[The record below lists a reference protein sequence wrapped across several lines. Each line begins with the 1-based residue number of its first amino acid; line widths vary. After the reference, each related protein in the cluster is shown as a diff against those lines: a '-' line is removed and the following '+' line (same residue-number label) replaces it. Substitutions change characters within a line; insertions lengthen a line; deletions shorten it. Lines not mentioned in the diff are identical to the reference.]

1 MSKTKSK
8 TACRYYLAS
17 GSCTFGSDCLFRH
30 DKQQTGHTNN
40 STNAKK
46 KQKKQKKPQNS
57 NQREN
62 KRSLDHIDR
71 FFARY
76 PTFEYDSSRPI
87 WTEFY
92 RMCEFFK
99 WDRHDKEMKDA
110 KQEFK
115 TAMVKQFNDI
125 YGTDPN
131 NLNSWQKLCRVL
143 NMEPVPTDLA
153 ACRESVRQTHVN
165 LVDLVETQN
174 TGLPVKVFETL
185 KQLQDYTIPNGKFF
199 PKKSAYQGG
208 LLRFLLR
215 EIL

>member
-1 MSKTKSK
+1 MSNTKSK
-8 TACRYYLAS
+8 TACRYSLAS
-17 GSCTFGSDCLFRH
+17 GSCTYGSDCLFRH
-30 DKQQTGHTNN
+30 DKQQTGHTNVGGRSPYRDANESNLRSTCKN

-46 KQKKQKKPQNS
+46 KQKKSRNS

-76 PTFEYDSSRPI
+76 PTFEYDSAKPI

-99 WDRHDKEMKDA
+99 WDQNDIEMKDA

-131 NLNSWQKLCRVL
+131 NLKSWQKLCRVL

-153 ACRESVRQTHVN
+153 ACREVS
-165 LVDLVETQN
+165 LIAAAPL
-174 TGLPVKVFETL
+174 F
-185 KQLQDYTIPNGKFF
+185 
-199 PKKSAYQGG
+199 
-208 LLRFLLR
+208 
-215 EIL
+215 